1 MKLGQ
6 WSKHCPPSHLC
17 LPMAT
22 LGQHCPGQPKQNFLI
37 SRFQIS
43 VIVKYCSS
51 YWRNRSFVSKKK
63 SKKIQVCFRF

>member
-37 SRFQIS
+37 SPVSRFL
-43 VIVKYCSS
+43 
-51 YWRNRSFVSKKK
+51 
-63 SKKIQVCFRF
+63 